1 MKQTIKRMLDVALA
15 LAGLIVAAPLMA
27 LLAVA
32 IRVDSPG
39 RAIFSQE
46 RLGRHGRVFRMH
58 KFRKFPETWGER
70 GSGVTVA
77 RDARMTRLG
86 SFLERSKFDEIPQL
100 WNILKGEMS
109 FVGPRPETLRFRDL
123 FRGEFARV
131 HDFLPGIFGP
141 NQVAFRNE
149 SQMYPPDRDPETF
162 YREELFPQKAQQDIA
177 YFSQATVLSDCLWI
191 IRGLWS
197 SVVGAVDWR
206 GQVRLRGR
214 VFGLDALAVVLA
226 WLAAN
231 LARFEGVPYG
241 VHWEVLVTGL
251 WLMPLVV
258 LPVMALGGS
267 YAGAVRH
274 YAVGDLIRLT
284 ASSLTGWTLA
294 FLLLV
299 AFFERNAALGL
310 LPLALLLAVVMSV
323 GVRVVHRQR
332 VRRLRRGK
340 NEPGRARLA
349 VYGAGHRGTALVSL
363 LEQGFPG
370 TGVLGFLDDRIAGQ
384 TVSGLRV
391 LGAERDLDTVQ
402 AVHRIKQIWVTFVP
416 DPYKRDRL
424 ESWCRRHGVKLVV
437 LPEVG
442 PFLDLLE
449 PEDGESE
456 GDGVLRASRWRASN
470 GRARSA
476 AEHERLGQESAR
488 DAAMRSEWVVF
499 VPAVG
504 RRHRAG

>member
-1 MKQTIKRMLDVALA
+1 MNQTIKRMMDVALA

-46 RLGRHGRVFRMH
+46 RLGRHGRVFRIH
-58 KFRKFPETWGER
+58 KFRKFPETWGEC

-86 SFLERSKFDEIPQL
+86 CFLERSKLDEIPQL

-149 SQMYPPDRDPETF
+149 SKMYPPDRDPETF
-162 YREELFPQKAQQDIA
+162 YREELFPQKARQDIA
-177 YFSQATVLSDCLWI
+177 YFSRATVLSDCLWI
-191 IRGLWS
+191 LRGLWC

-206 GQVRLRGR
+206 GHARLRGR
-214 VFGLDALAVVLA
+214 VFVLDGLAVVLA
-226 WLAAN
+226 WLGAN
-231 LARFEGVPYG
+231 LARFDGVPAG

-258 LPVMALGGS
+258 LPVMVLGGS

-294 FLLLV
+294 FLLLL
-299 AFFERNAALGL
+299 AFFERNAAVGL

-323 GVRVVHRQR
+323 GVRVAQRQR
-332 VRRLRRGK
+332 VRRLRRGRDRQ
-340 NEPGRARLA
+340 GQARLA
-349 VYGAGHRGTALVSL
+349 VYGAGHRGTALLSL

-370 TGVLGFLDDRIAGQ
+370 TRVLGFLDDRIAGQ
-384 TVSGLRV
+384 TVANWPI
-391 LGAERDLDTVQ
+391 LGAERDLDTVYQ
-402 AVHRIKQIWVTFVP
+402 VHRINQIWLTFVP
-416 DPYKRDRL
+416 ETHKRDRL
-424 ESWCRRHGVKLVV
+424 QSWCWRHGVKLVV
-437 LPEVG
+437 LPEVS
-442 PFLDLLE
+442 PFLELSE
-449 PEDGESE
+449 PEDREIEDDVALRSKPPVVGLERPCTESR
-456 GDGVLRASRWRASN
+456 GT
-470 GRARSA
+470 
-476 AEHERLGQESAR
+476 
-488 DAAMRSEWVVF
+488 
-499 VPAVG
+499 
-504 RRHRAG
+504 

>member
-1 MKQTIKRMLDVALA
+1 MNQAIKRVMDVVLA
-15 LAGLIVAAPLMA
+15 LAGLIVAAPVMA

-86 SFLERSKFDEIPQL
+86 GFLERSKFDEIPQL

-149 SQMYPPDRDPETF
+149 SKMYPPDRDPETF
-162 YREELFPQKAQQDIA
+162 YREELFPQKARQDIA
-177 YFSQATVLSDCLWI
+177 YFSRATVLSDFLWI
-191 IRGLWS
+191 LRGLWY
-197 SVVGAVDWR
+197 SVAGAVDWR
-206 GQVRLRGR
+206 GHARLRGR
-214 VFGLDALAVVLA
+214 VFVLDALAVVLA
-226 WLAAN
+226 WLGAN
-231 LARFEGVPYG
+231 LARFDGVPAG
-241 VHWEVLVTGL
+241 THWEVLVTGL

-284 ASSLTGWTLA
+284 GSSLTGWTLA
-294 FLLLV
+294 FLFLL

-310 LPLALLLAVVMSV
+310 LPMALLLALTLSA
-323 GVRVVHRQR
+323 GVRVAQRQR

-340 NEPGRARLA
+340 HDPGHARVA
-349 VYGAGHRGTALVSL
+349 VYGAGHRGTALASL

-370 TGVLGFLDDRIAGQ
+370 TRVLGFLDDRFGGQ
-384 TVSGLRV
+384 SVASLPI
-391 LGAERDLDTVQ
+391 LGAERDLDTVH
-402 AVHRIKQIWVTFVP
+402 AVHRINQVWLTFEP
-416 DPYKRDRL
+416 ERHKRDRL
-424 ESWCRRHGVKLVV
+424 QGWCRRHGVKLVV
-437 LPEVG
+437 LPEVL
-442 PFLDLLE
+442 PFVQLSE
-449 PEDGESE
+449 PEDLEYE
-456 GDGVLRASRWRASN
+456 GDGVL
-470 GRARSA
+470 
-476 AEHERLGQESAR
+476 ERKSPMRGLETKTES
-488 DAAMRSEWVVF
+488 
-499 VPAVG
+499 G
-504 RRHRAG
+504 